1 MKTVIYLQTLIVI
14 LSFLFHSCSSEEV
27 DKCDKEIITFL
38 PAVSVST
45 RSTMERG
52 FEEGD
57 KIGIF
62 LFDQNK
68 AAKIS
73 YGLLLQILFM
83 RSTMEGF
90 LYYSITCSVN

>member
-1 MKTVIYLQTLIVI
+1 MQTLIVI
-14 LSFLFHSCSSEEV
+14 LLFLFHSCSSGEV

-57 KIGIF
+57 KIGI
-62 LFDQNK
+62 
-68 AAKIS
+68 
-73 YGLLLQILFM
+73 GLLSFSNIKEVLAGILRCNCIGKKFPIHLW
-83 RSTMEGF
+83 G
-90 LYYSITCSVN
+90 

>member
-57 KIGIF
+57 KIGF
-62 LFDQNK
+62 
-68 AAKIS
+68 S
-73 YGLLLQILFM
+73 YLIRTKLQSGNM
-83 RSTMEGF
+83 VANVG
-90 LYYSITCSVN
+90 

>member
-45 RSTMERG
+45 RSTMEQDLKKEIKLE
-52 FEEGD
+52 F
-57 KIGIF
+57 
-62 LFDQNK
+62 
-68 AAKIS
+68 S
-73 YGLLLQILFM
+73 YLIRTKLQSGNM
-83 RSTMEGF
+83 VANVG
-90 LYYSITCSVN
+90 

>member
-1 MKTVIYLQTLIVI
+1 MFVTTTQYDKHNLIVI

-68 AAKIS
+68 AAKWK
-73 YGLLLQILFM
+73 YGSECWVSNIPVENFLKYTLL
-83 RSTMEGF
+83 T
-90 LYYSITCSVN
+90 